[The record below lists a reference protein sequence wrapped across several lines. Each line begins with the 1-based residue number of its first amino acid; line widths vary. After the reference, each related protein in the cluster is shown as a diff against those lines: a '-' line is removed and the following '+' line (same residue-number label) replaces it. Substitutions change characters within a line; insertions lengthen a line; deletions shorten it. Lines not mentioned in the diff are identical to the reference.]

1 MFVIL
6 CICFMST
13 IFGDINIY
21 STKNRRAQKS
31 DTPIIDN
38 DSQ

>member
-21 STKNRRAQKS
+21 STKIGVRKKS